1 MTNDYNELA
10 PKFRSRKAFIAWAEK
25 GRNSKLQRGDDLHAT
40 EHVNN
45 FLNIKESTLEQFAQG
60 FVGFSDLSHPYKYF
74 LVADALLSGTWNL
87 PAYRNTWLRLF
98 ILYQI
103 SFYNRERI
111 HLERPSASGG
121 KGTIT
126 LPDGMGDLVAMMAI
140 FGNRDLF
147 ENALKFSLDAFDGG
161 FIGGNITYLTQ
172 LFILQLSEHFLG
184 LTPRAWLNDKHW
196 GVDPRIKEPLF
207 AELWQHW
214 DDETTEVLEPLL
226 IQLLNRHSFQASRN
240 NKDGGRDFE
249 AHSEQFAIE
258 VHFIFRLRQW
268 RGLSNPVLKHRI
280 MEPPFDVLPEPMT
293 DVVFDEQSIQF
304 VNKVRQVFSD
314 FDATVNGARIRDW
327 KMLL

>member
-1 MTNDYNELA
+1 MINLYNELA
-10 PKFRSRKAFIAWAEK
+10 PRFRSRKAFIKAMEK
-25 GRNSKLQRGDDLHAT
+25 GRNSKLARGDDLNAT
-40 EHVNN
+40 ERINN
-45 FLNIKESTLEQFAQG
+45 FLTCQESTLEEFIPALVSFG
-60 FVGFSDLSHPYKYF
+60 NLTHPNRYF
-74 LVADALLSGTWNL
+74 LVADALLAGAWNL

-98 ILYQI
+98 ILYQMD
-103 SFYNRERI
+103 FYNFERV
-111 HLERPSASGG
+111 HLLRPMEDGS
-121 KGTIT
+121 KGSIT
-126 LPDGMGDLVAMMAI
+126 LPQGFGDLVAMMAI

-147 ENALKFSLDAFDGG
+147 ENALKFSLDAFDGR
-161 FIGGNITYLTQ
+161 FVGGNITYLTQ

-184 LTPRAWLNDKHW
+184 LTPRAWSTDKHW
-196 GVDPRIKEPLF
+196 GADPRIKEPLF
-207 AELWQHW
+207 AELWNHW

-249 AHSEQFAIE
+249 DHSEQFAIE

-280 MEPPFDVLPEPMT
+280 MEPPFDLLPEPMT
-293 DVVFDEQSIQF
+293 EVVFDEQSIQF
-304 VNKVRQVFSD
+304 VKKVRQTFPD